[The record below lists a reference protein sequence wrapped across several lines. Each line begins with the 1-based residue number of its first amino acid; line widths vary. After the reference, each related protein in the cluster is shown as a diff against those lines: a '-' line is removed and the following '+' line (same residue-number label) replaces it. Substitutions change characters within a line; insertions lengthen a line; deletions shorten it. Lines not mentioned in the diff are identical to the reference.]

1 MQNKRPKLG
10 INIYFAQ
17 YLLSVATFY
26 PNIVYLHLPH
36 SKEAFWVYKC
46 SEKYEK
52 KSQITQ
58 K

>member
-26 PNIVYLHLPH
+26 PNIVYLQLPH
-36 SKEAFWVYKC
+36 SKEG
-46 SEKYEK
+46 SK
-52 KSQITQ
+52 KFGRSHKLQTNREN
-58 K
+58 